1 MRIKTKMRGI
11 KSGHVDSDSDGLE
24 VWDGVSTEEVVRD
37 IPAATPL
44 PEPEKWFYQSLYCSL
59 SFEAST
65 NVRFRKLTFRV
76 LALHQNE

>member
-44 PEPEKWFYQSLYCSL
+44 PEPEKRKSKE
-59 SFEAST
+59 SFLQLPAPYWICDRAKAKARLPVT
-65 NVRFRKLTFRV
+65 R
-76 LALHQNE
+76 